1 MCPFL
6 FGDLKMTL
14 TEVGPRHY
22 RLKDYLEP
30 EGVHVCA
37 ELFLAVKETQKGYW
51 VIPEHHQYW
60 LPFEELRKRKVA
72 KWVSKDSR
80 KRMCYPTIKEALN
93 SYRIRKD
100 WQHYRLERQME
111 QTTKV
116 IEQFGV
122 LKEAD
127 EKELLRGVNIGM
139 IPSIE
144 GINWDL

>member
-1 MCPFL
+1 
-6 FGDLKMTL
+6 
-14 TEVGPRHY
+14 
-22 RLKDYLEP
+22 
-30 EGVHVCA
+30 
-37 ELFLAVKETQKGYW
+37 
-51 VIPEHHQYW
+51 
-60 LPFEELRKRKVA
+60 
-72 KWVSKDSR
+72 
-80 KRMCYPTIKEALN
+80 MCYPTIKEALN